1 MQSQS
6 RISCGISRQ
15 GVLNNIAKYL
25 GNVKTLLAELN
36 FRRAK
41 NWLYGLCAMCIYSI
55 LKIHNMIQIV
65 DFIREY
71 KSIKKEIDSAINR
84 VLRRGVFVLGPEVEN
99 FEKNFAKYC
108 GVKYAV
114 GVASGTDALYLS
126 LLALDIGRGDEVIV
140 PVNTALAT
148 AMAVKMSGAKP
159 VFCDSDENF
168 LIDIN
173 KIPALINK
181 RTKAIMPVHLY
192 GRACDMEKLRA
203 LAKAHKL
210 FLIEDCAQAHGA
222 VWNGKKVGGWG
233 DFSCFSFYPTK
244 NLGAYGDGGAVTTN
258 SEGHYKKL
266 RALRFYGAHDRVTSA
281 MFGINSR
288 LDEKQ
293 AAILSVKLK
302 YLDKWNQKRKNT
314 AKLYGKLISN
324 KNIIL
329 PKVNNEN
336 EHVYHLFVARAKN
349 RDSLMKVLK
358 KKNIQTLIHYPL
370 LLHNQPIF
378 NYKGRFANAEKH
390 SKEIFSLPMHPFLKK
405 EEVAQ
410 IAKILNA

>member
-1 MQSQS
+1 M
-6 RISCGISRQ
+6 
-15 GVLNNIAKYL
+15 
-25 GNVKTLLAELN
+25 
-36 FRRAK
+36 
-41 NWLYGLCAMCIYSI
+41 
-55 LKIHNMIQIV
+55 IHFV

-302 YLDKWNQKRKNT
+302 YLDKWNQKRRDI
-314 AKLYGKLISN
+314 AKLYEKLVSN

-329 PKVNNEN
+329 PAINNEN
-336 EHVYHLFVARAKN
+336 EHVYHLFVARVQN
-349 RDSLMKVLK
+349 RDALMADLK
-358 KKNIQTLIHYPL
+358 KNGIQTMIHYPL
-370 LLHNQPIF
+370 LLHRQPVF
-378 NYKGRFANAEKH
+378 NYKGKFPNAEKH
-390 SKEIFSLPMHPFLKK
+390 SKEIFSLPMHPFLKTR
-405 EEVAQ
+405 EVAR